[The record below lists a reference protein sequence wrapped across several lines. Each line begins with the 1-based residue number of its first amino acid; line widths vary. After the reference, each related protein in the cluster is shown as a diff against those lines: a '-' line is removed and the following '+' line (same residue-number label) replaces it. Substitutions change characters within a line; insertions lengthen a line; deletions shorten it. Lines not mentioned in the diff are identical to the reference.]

1 MKRAAERHAGK
12 VECDLRGKGRR
23 SSWTTRM
30 GEGRIIYIIVE
41 MAALRSLLN
50 YNYSRSI
57 TLARSVRDVGSFS
70 SATVERLQVPH
81 S

>member
-1 MKRAAERHAGK
+1 MKRAAENHAGK

-50 YNYSRSI
+50 YNSRSI
-57 TLARSVRDVGSFS
+57 TLVRPVRDVGDFS